1 MRIVLLGAPGSG
13 KGTQARK
20 LMERYG
26 IPQISTGDILRQ
38 AVSDGT
44 ELGLKAKKDMDA
56 GRLVADAIVVGLI
69 RERLK
74 EADAQKGFVLDG
86 FPRSLP
92 QAKAL
97 DRELQKL
104 GQPLDHVLLISVE
117 EEALMKRLTGRRT
130 CKECGHMFNVY
141 YNPPQVQGVC
151 DLCGG
156 ELQQRDDDNEDTIIN
171 RLRVYQEQTEPL
183 VDYYDAQG
191 ILTRID
197 GAGSMDEVF
206 ERVRRAAGG

>member
-38 AVSDGT
+38 AVSEGT

-56 GRLVADAIVVGLI
+56 GRLVADEIVVGLI

>member
-1 MRIVLLGAPGSG
+1 
-13 KGTQARK
+13 
-20 LMERYG
+20 MERYG

-38 AVSDGT
+38 AVSEGT

-56 GRLVADAIVVGLI
+56 GRLVADEIVVGLI

-141 YNPPQVQGVC
+141 YNQPQVQGVC

>member
-38 AVSDGT
+38 AVTDGT

-197 GAGSMDEVF
+197 GAGGMDEVF
-206 ERVRRAAGG
+206 ERVRMAAGG

>member
-1 MRIVLLGAPGSG
+1 
-13 KGTQARK
+13 
-20 LMERYG
+20 MERYG

-38 AVSDGT
+38 AVSEGT

-56 GRLVADAIVVGLI
+56 GRLVADEIVVGLI

-130 CKECGHMFNVY
+130 CKDCGHMFNVY